1 MRLNDEVDENR
12 LLTRWADL
20 LPRPPNQ
27 VGGVHETDAE
37 LVPLGDGRLLALTV
51 DTVAEEIRLGLY
63 RDPRTAGR
71 IAVAAA
77 LSDLAAVGAEPIG
90 LLLSVTLP
98 GDGIDAVQEAVARGA
113 SEAAGAAG
121 TFILGGDTNEGPDL
135 TVSCTGA
142 GIVPSEALL
151 TRLGASPGEAIF
163 ASGPLGLGAARA
175 AAALLGDPS
184 LLREDEFCPPPR
196 LAHGRALRGVA
207 SAAMDTSDG
216 LVATLD
222 QLGRLN
228 GIALRLTRPAEELLH
243 PKALLA
249 ARRTG
254 FSPLAFLSALH
265 GEFELVFT
273 VPPGRRTVLAE
284 AAARLGWTPLE
295 IGVTAEGRGL
305 FVGGRPVDGGRVRN
319 LLSNGRGDLGTYA
332 AALREIGGESSEDME
347 TPNEEKPNES

>member
-1 MRLNDEVDENR
+1 MRLNDDVAENR

-20 LPRPPNQ
+20 LPRPPHQ

-51 DTVAEEIRLGLY
+51 DTVAEEIRFGLY

-77 LSDLAAVGAEPIG
+77 LSDLAAVGADPIG
-90 LLLSVTLP
+90 ILLSVTLP
-98 GDGIDAVQEAVARGA
+98 GGGAESIQDSVARGVA
-113 SEAAGAAG
+113 EAAGAAG
-121 TFILGGDTNEGPDL
+121 TFVLGGDTNEGPDL
-135 TVSCTGA
+135 AVSCTGA
-142 GIVPSEALL
+142 GTVPADAVL
-151 TRLGASPGEAIF
+151 TRVGAAPGQLLF

-184 LLREDEFCPPPR
+184 LLPEDEFRPPPR
-196 LAHGRALRGVA
+196 LRHGRALRGIA

-228 GIALRLTRPAEELLH
+228 GLALRLTRPADELLH

-249 ARRTG
+249 SRRSR
-254 FSPLAFLSALH
+254 FSPLAFLSAPH

-273 VPPGRRTVLAE
+273 VPRGRRGALDR
-284 AAARLGWTPLE
+284 AAARLGWTPVE
-295 IGVTAEGRGL
+295 IGVTEEGRGL
-305 FVGGRPVDGGRVRN
+305 FLGTRPVDGGRVRN
-319 LLSNGRGDLGTYA
+319 LLSECRGDLGACA
-332 AALREIGGESSEDME
+332 AVLRELGE
-347 TPNEEKPNES
+347 